1 MSTQN
6 DITGDYISSRPNTKA
21 FEENFDKIFG
31 KKKAAY
37 QPLNQDD
44 FDEQRIDVVG
54 QNGNDG
60 LHYKDKG
67 NG

>member
-6 DITGDYISSRPNTKA
+6 DITGDYITSRPNSKQY
-21 FEENFDKIFG
+21 EENFEKIFG

-44 FDEQRIDVVG
+44 WDEKRVDVIG
-54 QNGNDG
+54 SNGNEG
-60 LHYKDKG
+60 LHYEDNK

>member
-6 DITGDYISSRPNTKA
+6 DITGDYITSRPNTKQ

-44 FDEQRIDVVG
+44 EWDEKRTDVIG

-60 LHYKDKG
+60 LHYEDKK
-67 NG
+67 